1 MSRIIKDF
9 DSFSD
14 NSVNEEFS
22 WDGVGNFFTGL
33 FGFAGEGLRKTIKQ
47 KVAAKLME
55 QLGVKENSNMSAIVQ
70 EVVDQIPVSDYPK
83 LLTGENANVEYLAP
97 ILAKSLQE
105 FIQRK
110 GFDSLAVQMGIEPNG
125 WLYSTLREGL
135 QSERGRMIIENALIE
150 AFGGPSAKGSVGR
163 DAISALDSSDK
174 EELVNAARNKA
185 SQIYGK
191 PNTVSQSKEGK
202 GAMDY
207 LSTFWNSLTGNNKD
221 QTT

>member
-14 NSVNEEFS
+14 NNVNES
-22 WDGVGNFFTGL
+22 WEDFGNFFTNI

-55 QLGVKENSNMSAIVQ
+55 QIGVKENSNMSAIVQ
-70 EVVDQIPVSDYPK
+70 EVIDQIPISDYPK
-83 LLTGENANVEYLAP
+83 LLSGENANVEYLAP
-97 ILAKSLQE
+97 VLAKSLQE

-110 GFDSLAVQMGIEPNG
+110 GLDSLAEQMGIEPTG

-135 QSERGRMIIENALIE
+135 QSERGRAIIENALVE
-150 AFGGPSAKGSVGR
+150 AFGGPNAKGSLGME
-163 DAISALDSSDK
+163 AISDLDSRDK
-174 EELVNAARNKA
+174 QELVNAARNKA
-185 SQIYGK
+185 AQIHGK
-191 PNTVSQSKEGK
+191 PNTVAQQGQNK
-202 GAMDY
+202 GMGDY
-207 LSTFWNSLTGNNKD
+207 LSSFWHSLVGDNKG

>member
-14 NSVNEEFS
+14 NEVNESLEDF
-22 WDGVGNFFTGL
+22 GNFFTGL

-55 QLGVKENSNMSAIVQ
+55 QIGVKENSNMSTIVQ

-83 LLTGENANVEYLAP
+83 LMTGENANVEYLAP

-110 GFDSLAVQMGIEPNG
+110 GLDTLASQMGIEPNG

-135 QSERGRMIIENALIE
+135 QSERGRMIIENALVE
-150 AFGGPSAKGSVGR
+150 AFGGPNAKGSVGR
-163 DAISALDSSDK
+163 DAISDLDSSDK
-174 EELVNAARNKA
+174 QELVDAARNKA
-185 SQIYGK
+185 AQIYGK
-191 PNTVSQSKEGK
+191 SNTVAQPESGK

-207 LSTFWNSLTGNNKD
+207 LSTFWNSLVGNNK